1 MSTIY
6 GSGMWQAASVAS
18 ILELEIFQ
26 RSGAFLAA
34 GEGGLDR
41 LVRWVHS
48 GESSDIAKFLSG
60 GELLLTSGQG
70 IGSTSTDQR
79 RFIAALADVGVSALA
94 IELAGRAFT
103 EVPHAVVEEA
113 DRLNLPIIGLPIKIP
128 FVEASAQ
135 VLQQLT
141 DIATK
146 QYARSDEINR
156 FLIER
161 LLTGADSVALVHD
174 FAGLLNRPIV
184 LESIAHEIQA
194 YYGGDERGAQGDIIA
209 DWQTHSRAVDIHSP
223 DAAPES
229 ACRRVPIVLQG
240 TEWGALHLPALGQVD
255 NRMDHIA
262 LDHAASAIAI
272 SLLNSKVT
280 RVRSAHHQGVLV
292 NRLMVG
298 DLSGTGFVQRALQ
311 IGQDLRGKSLIV
323 ADIGSKTRSTDKVQT
338 EIVTALR
345 DRNFPAVIADVGQS
359 ILAVIALKDATGVNE
374 IAELLGDPDRCI
386 GFSKIAQ
393 ASELPAAVDQ
403 ARAAASTRQP
413 IQYFDDLG
421 LLRLLVSLASGPE
434 LDQYVEEELG
444 PLLDAETANDKGLL
458 ETLTVYLD
466 CDGNKSDAAAKLFV
480 HRRSLYYR
488 LEKIERILGKSLED
502 HETRLRLN
510 VAVRSLSI
518 VRAPQMNRH
527 YDF

>member
-1 MSTIY
+1 MSNIY
-6 GSGMWQAASVAS
+6 GSGMWQSASVAS

-26 RSGAFLAA
+26 RSGAYLAA

-48 GESSDIAKFLSG
+48 GESSDIASFLSG

-70 IGSTSTDQR
+70 IGSTPTEQR

-94 IELAGRAFT
+94 IELAGRVFT
-103 EVPHAVVEEA
+103 EMPHAVVEEA
-113 DRLNLPIIGLPIKIP
+113 NKLDLPIIGLPIKIA

-146 QYARSDEINR
+146 QHARSDEINR

-174 FAGLLNRPIV
+174 FAGLLDRPVV

-194 YYGGDERGAQGDIIA
+194 YYGGDDGGAHGDIIA
-209 DWQTHSRAVDIHSP
+209 DWQTHSRAIDIHSR

-240 TEWGALHLPALGQVD
+240 TEWGWLHLPSLGQAD

-272 SLLNSKVT
+272 SLLNSRVT
-280 RVRSAHHQGVLV
+280 RVRSAHHQSVLV

-311 IGQDLRGKSLIV
+311 IGQDLRGKALVV
-323 ADIGSKTRSTDKVQT
+323 AVIGSKTRSSAKVQP
-338 EIVTALR
+338 EIVTLLR
-345 DRNFPAVIADVGQS
+345 DENFPAVIADVGQS
-359 ILAVIALKDATGVNE
+359 LLAVIALKEGTELHD
-374 IAELLGDPDRCI
+374 IAELLRDQDRCI
-386 GFSKIAQ
+386 GFSKVAE
-393 ASELPAAVDQ
+393 ASDLPAAVDQ
-403 ARAAASTRQP
+403 ARTAASTRQP
-413 IQYFDDLG
+413 VQFFDDLG

-444 PLLDAETANDKGLL
+444 PLLDAEASNEKGLL

-466 CDGNKSDAAAKLFV
+466 CDGNKSDAATKLFV

-488 LEKIERILGKSLED
+488 LEKIEKILGRSLED

-510 VAVRSLSI
+510 VAVRSLAI
-518 VRAPQMNRH
+518 VRAPQMNRYH
-527 YDF
+527 DF